1 MLVSVLT
8 KSLCTW
14 RIWTVEKFCL
24 FVCFVVNKVQAIVY
38 CTCSVYPEENEL
50 VVKKALESGVEG
62 NKIQPY
68 RYGMSSFVYG
78 EIKCNFKL

>member
-8 KSLCTW
+8 KSLCM
-14 RIWTVEKFCL
+14 KNLNCKKNL

-62 NKIQPY
+62 KKVQPY
-68 RYGMSSFVYG
+68 RYGMNSFVYG